1 MVFSQNQ
8 NKSLQKPIF
17 SDFGLTHTDV
27 FFDEESESDLIF
39 NDKLTPK
46 GLKIDL
52 LLETQFSKK
61 WLPLK
66 NTIFDPLGV
75 KFCQK

>member
-1 MVFSQNQ
+1 MIYFDFCEKTKKTKKSIFWFFHKNQ

-39 NDKLTPK
+39 NKKLTPK
-46 GLKIDL
+46 G
-52 LLETQFSKK
+52 
-61 WLPLK
+61 
-66 NTIFDPLGV
+66 
-75 KFCQK
+75 